1 MAPATGVRAA
11 CCCAAGSCS
20 SPQLLLLQHSVN
32 CTPLSLSSRLAR
44 SRQRVQRCLLSINQF
59 YYSKPVVIHCDSAA
73 KASGKARLVAGV
85 EEEEFKGD
93 VTDACVIDRG
103 NGEYQVSRKRA
114 KLFARQLFVW
124 MQRGF
129 PCFFAM
135 AVVFN
140 ASLHDVGRLRT
151 FVHGSN
157 MLFLLQIQFKGTR
170 PGPVEIDVILNGER
184 VRGCPFMCHQ
194 LDISDW
200 GTPEVVEWITEL
212 GFPEYAP
219 MFEEQCVEG
228 YMLVGLTLDDLVTSF
243 RVDKMGH
250 RNAIL
255 RAVRRLLFSDVSPAN
270 IKRIDE
276 PTLVRFPR
284 STAQR
289 HVIVCTQVRIG
300 VMDIKAR
307 DRVLKSVDIVR
318 QLESR
323 PDVVALAAAELSKS
337 IGLEAIQAS
346 ENRAVMSLDGLLGR
360 AIEEFVGIVSKG
372 EVDGMTSS
380 ADSASDALQRARAA
394 KACSEM
400 LSMMRQKAIE
410 ATKHEIHEVSS
421 TIRRLR

>member
-1 MAPATGVRAA
+1 
-11 CCCAAGSCS
+11 
-20 SPQLLLLQHSVN
+20 
-32 CTPLSLSSRLAR
+32 
-44 SRQRVQRCLLSINQF
+44 
-59 YYSKPVVIHCDSAA
+59 
-73 KASGKARLVAGV
+73 
-85 EEEEFKGD
+85 
-93 VTDACVIDRG
+93 
-103 NGEYQVSRKRA
+103 
-114 KLFARQLFVW
+114 
-124 MQRGF
+124 
-129 PCFFAM
+129 
-135 AVVFN
+135 
-140 ASLHDVGRLRT
+140 
-151 FVHGSN
+151 
-157 MLFLLQIQFKGTR
+157 
-170 PGPVEIDVILNGER
+170 
-184 VRGCPFMCHQ
+184 MCHQ

-276 PTLVRFPR
+276 PTLVRGPLYCQTR
-284 STAQR
+284 SDC
-289 HVIVCTQVRIG
+289 VQVRIG

-360 AIEEFVGIVSKG
+360 AIEEFVGIVGKG
-372 EVDGMTSS
+372 EVDGMTAS

-410 ATKHEIHEVSS
+410 TTKHEIHEVSS
-421 TIRRLR
+421 TIRQLR